1 MHEPIAQ
8 APRARPTG
16 VSVIAALALIYGAL
30 IIIVAILGFL
40 GLGIAGHH
48 IPGVLGALAITLLI
62 VSLIIGIAALV
73 VGWGLWTLKRWAFW
87 ATAIVVIIGIVDHL
101 IGLITRQTTTT
112 ASILDLIIAIIVLAY
127 LFGDTNVR
135 EAFRIR

>member
-8 APRARPTG
+8 VSRSRPTG
-16 VSVIAALALIYGAL
+16 VSVIATLAWIYGGL
-30 IIIVAILGFL
+30 IIVVALLGFL

-48 IPGVLGALAITLLI
+48 IPGVLDALAITLL
-62 VSLIIGIAALV
+62 VVTLIIGVAALV

-101 IGLITRQTTTT
+101 IGLITRQTATVS
-112 ASILDLIIAIIVLAY
+112 SILDLIIAVIVLAY
-127 LFGDTNVR
+127 LFGDPNVR

>member
-8 APRARPTG
+8 VSRSRPTG
-16 VSVIAALALIYGAL
+16 VSVIATLAWIYGGL
-30 IIIVAILGFL
+30 IIVVALLGFL

-48 IPGVLGALAITLLI
+48 IPGVLNALAITLL
-62 VSLIIGIAALV
+62 VVALIIGVAALV

-87 ATAIVVIIGIVDHL
+87 ATAIVVIIGIVDHF
-101 IGLITRQTTTT
+101 IGLITRQTTTVS
-112 ASILDLIIAIIVLAY
+112 SILDLIIAVIVLAY

>member
-8 APRARPTG
+8 VSRSRPTG
-16 VSVIAALALIYGAL
+16 VSVIATLAWIYGGL
-30 IIIVAILGFL
+30 IIVVALLGFL

-48 IPGVLGALAITLLI
+48 VPGVLNALAITLL
-62 VSLIIGIAALV
+62 VVALIIGVAALV

-87 ATAIVVIIGIVDHL
+87 ATAIVVIIGIVDHF
-101 IGLITRQTTTT
+101 IGLITRQTTTVS
-112 ASILDLIIAIIVLAY
+112 SILDLIIAVIVLAY

>member
-8 APRARPTG
+8 VSRSRPTG
-16 VSVIAALALIYGAL
+16 VSVIAALALIYGGL
-30 IIIVAILGFL
+30 IIVIAILGFL
-40 GLGIAGHH
+40 GLGIAGHRV
-48 IPGVLGALAITLLI
+48 PGVFDALAITLLI
-62 VSLIIGIAALV
+62 VALIIGVAALV

-101 IGLITRQTTTT
+101 IGLITRHTTTA
-112 ASILDLIIAIIVLAY
+112 ASILDLIIAVIVLAY
-127 LFGDTNVR
+127 LFGDPNVR